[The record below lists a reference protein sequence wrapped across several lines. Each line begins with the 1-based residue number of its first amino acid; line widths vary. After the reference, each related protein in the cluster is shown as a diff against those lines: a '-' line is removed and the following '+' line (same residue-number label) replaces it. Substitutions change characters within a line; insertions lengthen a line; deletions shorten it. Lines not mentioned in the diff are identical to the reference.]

1 MYKAIIPKED
11 STRPIRKVLKSPIRK
26 VGDRNHPP
34 IMNLLI
40 TTAITINI
48 DIKVKNKVNRDKTL
62 YRSLCQ

>member
-48 DIKVKNKVNRDKTL
+48 DIKVKNIPK
-62 YRSLCQ
+62 